1 MGRAYTLARER
12 KENIGG
18 AEMSLNLCECGGEV
32 DIRFGG
38 HGAKFYAEC
47 RECGKTVDLEAVDM
61 PGAVQEWNNR
71 KGKPTK
77 NYIPE
82 IAKML
87 GVEIGEEFEVL
98 PKIAGPGYKSS
109 RYRFSEQGLEF
120 SNYIHCPSET
130 GWSPTDTIT
139 GLLNGKI
146 SIIKLP
152 FEPKYGDEFWE
163 VYWLEASD
171 IDVADTEWTGDSD
184 DYLKKQCGNC
194 FRTKNEA
201 KAHQYEVY
209 ERLTGRKWGGR
220 T

>member
-1 MGRAYTLARER
+1 
-12 KENIGG
+12 
-18 AEMSLNLCECGGEV
+18 MSLNLCECGGEV

-38 HGAKFYAEC
+38 HDANFYAEC

-77 NYIPE
+77 NYIPK

-109 RYRFSEQGLEF
+109 RYRFSEYCLQY
-120 SNYIHCPSET
+120 SNYIHYPSET
-130 GWSPTDTIT
+130 GWSPTNTIT

-146 SIIKLP
+146 SIIKIP
-152 FEPKYGDEFWE
+152 FEPKDGEQ
-163 VYWLEASD
+163 YWYVCWNEHGIGATVS
-171 IDVADTEWTGDSD
+171 IWRNMVSHYADK
-184 DYLKKQCGNC
+184 YCGNV
-194 FRTKNEA
+194 FRTQTEA
-201 KAHQYEVY
+201 EEHKYEVY